1 MTRRTATILFATA
14 IILAAATVGRS
25 ETPAAAPTVP
35 AADNPLMKP
44 AAATLKAP
52 DVYQVKVETSS
63 GDFVIEVHRDWAP
76 HGADRFYNLVKL
88 GFFTDCAFFRVIK
101 DFMAQVGF
109 HGDPEVSRAW
119 SRASIPDDPVKM
131 TNTRGTVTFAMS
143 SLPNS
148 RTTQFF
154 VNFADNSRLD
164 RMKFAPFGK
173 VVSGMEVV
181 DALHAGYGEGAP
193 QGRGPSQGTI
203 MERGNAYLKE
213 SFPKLDY
220 ILSATVLAD

>member
-1 MTRRTATILFATA
+1 
-14 IILAAATVGRS
+14 
-25 ETPAAAPTVP
+25 
-35 AADNPLMKP
+35 
-44 AAATLKAP
+44 
-52 DVYQVKVETSS
+52 
-63 GDFVIEVHRDWAP
+63 
-76 HGADRFYNLVKL
+76 
-88 GFFTDCAFFRVIK
+88 
-101 DFMAQVGF
+101 
-109 HGDPEVSRAW
+109 VSQAW

-131 TNTRGTVTFAMS
+131 TNTRGTVSFAMS

-181 DALHAGYGEGAP
+181 DSLYAGYGEGAP
-193 QGRGPSQGTI
+193 QGAGPAQGTI
-203 MERGNAYLKE
+203 MKSGNAYLKE

>member
-1 MTRRTATILFATA
+1 MIRRTVTSLFATA
-14 IILAAATVGRS
+14 LILAAAAVGRA
-25 ETPAAAPTVP
+25 ETPAATATAP
-35 AADNPLMKP
+35 AADKPLLNP
-44 AAATLKAP
+44 AAATLTAP
-52 DVYQVKVETSS
+52 VVYRVKVETTS
-63 GDFVIEVHRDWAP
+63 GDFVIEVHREWAP
-76 HGADRFYNLVKL
+76 HGADRFFNLVKL
-88 GFFTDCAFFRVIK
+88 GFFSDCAFFRVIK

-109 HGDPEVSRAW
+109 HGDAEVSQAW

-131 TNTRGTVTFAMS
+131 TNTRGTVSFAMS

-181 DALHAGYGEGAP
+181 DSLYAGYGEGAP
-193 QGRGPSQGTI
+193 QGAGPTQGTI
-203 MERGNAYLKE
+203 MKSGNTYLKA